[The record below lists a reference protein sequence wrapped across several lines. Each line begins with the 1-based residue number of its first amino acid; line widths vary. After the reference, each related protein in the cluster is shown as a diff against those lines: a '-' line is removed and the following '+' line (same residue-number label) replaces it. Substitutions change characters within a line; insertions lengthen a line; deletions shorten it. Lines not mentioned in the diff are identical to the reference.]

1 MKQDH
6 TTELPTHEVIRLKMA
21 ASGLD
26 QAALA
31 AGVELDEAAE
41 ERFAALVERRRS
53 GEPLQYLEGTV
64 QFGPIEIAVDRRALI
79 PRPETEVMWE
89 DAVRS
94 LGDAGPGTVIVDMC
108 TGSGA
113 LALALKHSFP
123 QAKVFATD
131 LDSEALALAAENA
144 AALGLDVTFLKGDL
158 FEALPEN
165 LKGRI
170 DLLVVNPPYVR
181 EDEWSGL
188 DAEITTNEPR
198 SALVAGSEGTETIAR
213 IADETYWWLGI
224 GGWVFCEIS
233 STQGVVADELFG
245 SLDREV
251 RHDLTGR
258 DRYVAGRKG
267 ASCCL

>member
-1 MKQDH
+1 MDH
-6 TTELPTHEVIRLKMA
+6 ATELPAHEVIRLKMA
-21 ASGLD
+21 ASGL
-26 QAALA
+26 QRVALA
-31 AGVELDEAAE
+31 AGSTLDAVAE
-41 ERFAALVERRRS
+41 ERFATLVERRRS
-53 GEPLQYLEGTV
+53 GEPLQFLEGTV
-64 QFGPIEIAVDRRALI
+64 QFGPIELGVDRRALI

-94 LGDAGPGTVIVDMC
+94 LGDVGPGTVIVDMC

-170 DLLVVNPPYVR
+170 DLLVVNPPYVS
-181 EDEWSGL
+181 EAEWSSL
-188 DAEITTNEPR
+188 DVEITANEPR
-198 SALVAGSEGTETIAR
+198 SALVAGPEGTETIAR
-213 IADETYWWLGI
+213 IADEAYWWLGI
-224 GGWVFCEIS
+224 GGWLFCEIGS
-233 STQGVVADELFG
+233 AQGAVADELFG

-251 RHDLTGR
+251 RQDLARR

>member
-1 MKQDH
+1 MDH
-6 TTELPTHEVIRLKMA
+6 STELPAHETIRLKMA

-26 QAALA
+26 HTKLVAGSALDP
-31 AGVELDEAAE
+31 VAE
-41 ERFAALVERRRS
+41 DRFSTLVERRRA

-64 QFGPIEIAVDRRALI
+64 QFGPIELGVDRRALI
-79 PRPETEVMWE
+79 PRPETEVMWQ

-113 LALALKHSFP
+113 LALAIKHSFP

-144 AALGLDVTFLKGDL
+144 AALELDVTFLKGDL

-170 DLLVVNPPYVR
+170 DLLVVNPPYVS

-188 DAEITTNEPR
+188 DAEITANEPR
-198 SALVAGSEGTETIAR
+198 SALVAGPEGTETIAR
-213 IADETYWWLGI
+213 IADEAYWWLGI
-224 GGWVFCEIS
+224 GGWMFCEIGS
-233 STQGVVADELFG
+233 AQGVGADELFG

-251 RHDLTGR
+251 RQDLTGC